1 MIYKF
6 QEPIELGGAILE
18 FTLVT
23 AKDKVSFI
31 ITEFDEDSKPIANLT
46 LLSKDDVF
54 KMIGALHLLHKEMK

>member
-6 QEPIELGGAILE
+6 QEPIEQGGAILE
-18 FTLVT
+18 FTIVT

-31 ITEFDEDSKPIANLT
+31 TTEFDEDSKPITNVI
-46 LLSKDDVF
+46 LLSKDDIF